1 MKVPVTRI
9 PVAGPWITE
18 REIEYVVDAARNG
31 WYAAANVYIEKFERA
46 FADYTRRRSAVS
58 LPSCTSGLHLALA
71 ASDIGPGDEV
81 IVPDCTWIG
90 SVAPVSY
97 VGANLVFADIDPVT
111 WCLDPES
118 VRRRL
123 TRRTKAIIAV
133 DLYGG
138 MPDFLELEKIA
149 DEHGLL
155 LIEDAAEAIGSR
167 LNDRPAGNFGRAS
180 VFSFHGSKTVTTG
193 EGGMLVTDDPIFLE
207 RVRILQDHGRRPGDT
222 NFFNYE
228 IGFKYKMSAL
238 QAAIGLAQVERVEEL
253 IARKRE
259 IFRWYHDAL
268 SPLPL
273 ILNAEPSGIRNSYWM
288 VTAVFPEDFPK
299 TKAEIARE
307 LSVLGIGTRP
317 FFHPL
322 TAIPAFRNHPQA
334 KSGHQDNPV
343 GYAVSARAIN
353 LPSALTLNQET
364 VKRVAEGLQSVFK
377 SRR

>member
-1 MKVPVTRI
+1 MNISGPRI
-9 PVAGPWITE
+9 PIAGPWITD
-18 REIEYVVDAARNG
+18 REIEYVTDAARTG
-31 WYAAANVYIEKFERA
+31 WYGTANVYIDKFERA
-46 FADYTRRRSAVS
+46 VAAYTQRKSAVA

-71 ASDIGPGDEV
+71 AGGIGPGDEV
-81 IVPDCTWIG
+81 IVPDCTWIA

-138 MPDFLELEKIA
+138 MPDLFELEEIA
-149 DEHGLL
+149 EERGLL

-167 LNDRPAGNFGRAS
+167 LNARPAGNFGRAS

-193 EGGMLVTDDPIFLE
+193 EGGMLVTDDPAFLE
-207 RVRILQDHGRRPGDT
+207 RVHILRDHGRRPGDT
-222 NFFNYE
+222 NFFNQE

-238 QAAIGLAQVERVEEL
+238 QAAIGLAQIERVEEL

-259 IFRWYHDAL
+259 IFRWYHEAL
-268 SPLPL
+268 SALPVT
-273 ILNAEPSGIRNSYWM
+273 LNAEPDGTRNSYWM

-299 TKAEIARE
+299 TKGEIARE
-307 LSVLGIGTRP
+307 LSMLGVDTRP

-322 TAIPAFRNHPQA
+322 TAIPAFQNHPQA
-334 KSGHQDNPV
+334 KSGRQDNPV
-343 GYAVSARAIN
+343 GYAVSGRAIN
-353 LPSALTLNQET
+353 LPSALGLDQDM
-364 VKRVAEGLQSVFK
+364 VGRVAEALQSVF
-377 SRR
+377 